1 MILTDLYRFEHL
13 ASAKGR
19 TRMDATATTGGYN
32 PLEELRN
39 KKGQLFIYATT
50 NAYTKAGVERKS
62 DLAICHTAHISS
74 IYVPNPEDMLGYGDM
89 VGTTDALLFDLSK
102 FYLKDGAPTEG
113 STIEVYIARGQAKN
127 RAGLFQLYRDGE
139 LAQEIKAL
147 QDRAKPENLNNK

>member
-1 MILTDLYRFEHL
+1 MIITDYYRFEHL
-13 ASAKGR
+13 STAKGK
-19 TRMDATATTGGYN
+19 TRMDCTATTGTYN
-32 PLEELRN
+32 PLEALRN
-39 KKGQLFIYATT
+39 RKGQLFIYATT
-50 NAYTKAGVERKS
+50 NAYTKAGIERKS

-102 FYLKDGAPTEG
+102 FYLKEGAPTDG
-113 STIEVYIARGQAKN
+113 STIEVYVARGQAKN

-147 QDRAKPENLNNK
+147 QDRAKEETLYNK